1 MKWGKIKQA
10 RQQAKRMEA
19 KGIRSNASETFAEAQ
34 KAIKE
39 NTAAKISRINSL
51 PENGEGA
58 VTKRE
63 KATMRKEA
71 RAAEKVAMEN
81 AADRFLSS
89 GFATVTGITD
99 MFDDL
104 KAEYPETLEI
114 TIDSETGETIE
125 YNPQKLMED
134 ATKKKD
140 PKLMAEYLDAD
151 EDHRKEMEAR
161 HIAGSDS
168 IQQLAEL
175 QGAGDYS
182 AAMFYDNLR
191 AVAASVS
198 SGRVKNYDELQT
210 MIMKIDKEARRS
222 F

>member
-1 MKWGKIKQA
+1 MKWGIVKQA
-10 RQQAKRMEA
+10 RQQEKRME
-19 KGIRSNASETFAEAQ
+19 KRGITSNAGEKFKAAQ

-39 NTAAKISRINSL
+39 NTAAKIERINDMPDVS
-51 PENGEGA
+51 
-58 VTKRE
+58 KRK

-71 RAAEKVAMEN
+71 RAAENVAMER
-81 AADRFLSS
+81 AATQFMES
-89 GFATVTGITD
+89 GFATVQGIEYL
-99 MFDDL
+99 FEGL
-104 KAEYPETLEI
+104 KDEYPEVLEI
-114 TIDSETGETIE
+114 VVDSDTGETIE

-134 ATKKKD
+134 ATKGD

-168 IQQLAEL
+168 IQQLADL

-210 MIMKIDKEARRS
+210 MIMKIDAEARRIL
-222 F
+222 